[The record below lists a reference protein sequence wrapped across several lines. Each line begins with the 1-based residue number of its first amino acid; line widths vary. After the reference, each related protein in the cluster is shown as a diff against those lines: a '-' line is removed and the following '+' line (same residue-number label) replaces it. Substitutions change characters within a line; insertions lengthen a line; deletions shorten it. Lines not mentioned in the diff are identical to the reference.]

1 LASEAVSRA
10 VDVAQDAAT
19 GGKQAAA
26 SLTSELRE
34 EAKGLMHQ
42 QLGAGADLTNHIAES
57 VRTAADTLGAKSP
70 LLAEMTRR
78 AADRI
83 DEFSESIRGQTAEEI
98 FRTGSDFVRRRPA
111 LVFSAAAACGFVLF
125 RLLKGPSER
134 PASTRAQRRLEGDD
148 WPLQPRADE
157 NMPRPREPERR
168 PQGSEPHGA
177 R

>member
-1 LASEAVSRA
+1 MTKDQSAPPRSGCGESGRSPGQSARDAPRDLASEDAPRDLASEAVSRA

-70 LLAEMTRR
+70 LLAE
-78 AADRI
+78 
-83 DEFSESIRGQTAEEI
+83 
-98 FRTGSDFVRRRPA
+98 
-111 LVFSAAAACGFVLF
+111 
-125 RLLKGPSER
+125 
-134 PASTRAQRRLEGDD
+134 
-148 WPLQPRADE
+148 
-157 NMPRPREPERR
+157 
-168 PQGSEPHGA
+168 
-177 R
+177 